1 MTMHIY
7 SQRKLQNLQRGKD
20 LLVSEVLVMRI
31 SLDIDEASEDRL
43 LATLDIEE
51 AMEERDEASEELPT
65 DANDEADDA
74 ASDADEAASLAE
86 EATSE
91 AELDK
96 EAEVEFWAATRPLN
110 PSSSH
115 SIRGIAMQGDNELE
129 YSHEEHQ
136 ADQKRK
142 RKASDELEIFLT
154 ALLSVRN
161 PRAG

>member
-1 MTMHIY
+1 
-7 SQRKLQNLQRGKD
+7 
-20 LLVSEVLVMRI
+20 VVRI

-43 LATLDIEE
+43 LATLDMEE
-51 AMEERDEASEELPT
+51 ATEESDAASEELPT
-65 DANDEADDA
+65 DANEEAEDA

-115 SIRGIAMQGDNELE
+115 RIHGIAMEGDNGLE
-129 YSHEEHQ
+129 HSHEEHQ
-136 ADQKRK
+136 ADQ
-142 RKASDELEIFLT
+142 E
-154 ALLSVRN
+154 
-161 PRAG
+161 